1 MRATS
6 PKHYVLL
13 LVVAA
18 LVCTG
23 AYSIASGPYRLQIVS
38 PSAIG
43 LIEGTPVMMKGF
55 QAGEIDSIEVRGADA
70 LVTVSMDSDF
80 VPLHDGAAANV
91 MWKALLGERL
101 LQITDGAPGN
111 PEIPSGGT
119 LQGNIPAPV
128 EMDDVLSALDPPT
141 RERLSSLV
149 RRLDGTVAG
158 SERDV
163 NDTLRTAGPAVGA
176 LGNVLRG
183 LGTDGEAIKQL
194 VTQLDGTTSL
204 LAARNG
210 DMERIVGQLGSA
222 TAQTAARRDQLK
234 QTVDGMPGT
243 LDRAQKVLGNVP
255 GTVDE
260 AVPLLDDVR
269 PATEKLPSVS
279 ANLQPLLADLRP
291 AIADLRPTFDSA
303 SELLRFTPGLIDSA
317 HQTVPATTQAVDSL
331 GPALRFLRPYSPELM
346 GWMSNW
352 GSAFANSDGN
362 GHFARIFV
370 QSGGEAANVNPG
382 ITTPGV
388 HRDLQP
394 APGSAVGQPWTDAFG
409 SGER

>member
-1 MRATS
+1 MRTTT
-6 PKHYVLL
+6 PRFWVLL
-13 LVVAA
+13 LVVAVLA
-18 LVCTG
+18 CTG
-23 AYSIASGPYRLQIVS
+23 AYSAAAGSYTLQVVS
-38 PSAIG
+38 PSGIG
-43 LIEGTPVMMKGF
+43 LIKGTPVMVKGF
-55 QAGEIDSIEVRGADA
+55 QAGEIDSIDVRGALA
-70 LVTVSMDSDF
+70 VISVSMDSDF
-80 VPLHDGAAANV
+80 VPLHDGATASV
-91 MWKALLGERL
+91 IWKALLGERL

-128 EMDDVLSALDPPT
+128 EMDDVLSALDQPT
-141 RERLSSLV
+141 RTRLSSLV
-149 RRLDGTVAG
+149 KRLDGTVAG
-158 SERDV
+158 SEKDI
-163 NDTLRTAGPAVGA
+163 NDTIRTAGPAVGA

-194 VTQLDGTTSL
+194 VTQLNGTTSA

-210 DMERIVGQLGSA
+210 DVERIVSQLGAAS
-222 TAQTAARRDQLK
+222 AQTAARRDRLK
-234 QTVDGMPGT
+234 ETVDGLPGT
-243 LDRAQKVLGNVP
+243 LDRAQRVLGNVP

-260 AVPLLDDVR
+260 ATPLLDDVR

-291 AIADLRPTFDSA
+291 AIADLRPTLDST

-317 HQTVPATTQAVDSL
+317 HNTVPATSKALDSL
-331 GPALRFLRPYSPELM
+331 APALQFLRPYSPELM

-352 GSAFANSDGN
+352 GSAFANSDAN
-362 GHFARIFV
+362 GHFARILV
-370 QSGGEAANVNPG
+370 QSGAEAANVNPG

-388 HRDLQP
+388 SRELQP
-394 APGSAVGQPWTDAFG
+394 APGSSVGQPWTDAFG